1 MNTVEEYIHKLN
13 SKSHILSK
21 EEFEKNTALKYYC
34 PVIDTEVARFL
45 QIIILHI
52 ANTLSE
58 VIGCFYSFETV
69 GALERM

>member
-45 QIIILHI
+45 QIIIQAIL
-52 ANTLSE
+52 L
-58 VIGCFYSFETV
+58 
-69 GALERM
+69 